1 MYKIYKTKN
10 ILNTH
15 KNSDGGWFWDKY
27 SAFPYLGCE
36 WGCSYCYWRDEKYNP
51 HKALRDKEVLRF
63 DDAFSQYIKVKENA
77 PDLLKKAL
85 ENIPKDLIY
94 LDNYQPIDT
103 QYHYARKMLEVCLE
117 LGFPVFVNEKSPMI
131 LQDLN
136 ILKKIS
142 ENSYL
147 NVGWSIITTKD
158 DKTRLLFEPK
168 APATSSRF
176 EAMRKLA
183 ENEIL
188 TGTVF
193 MPILP
198 FVYDSE
204 ENIEAVVKK
213 TKENGGQYVLEGGL
227 TLWGHSKTF
236 YYESLKKYNSRLI
249 SKYDELYRN
258 QNMFAQHMAINHNLV
273 LKYCQKYELF
283 HYIPRATSYYPKKLQ
298 MNKKISER
306 FYLKARE
313 LQLSGKGG
321 FKEWAYRKAAWSLD
335 HLEENIETI
344 YQTKGLIG
352 VMRIPCIGDS
362 LAKQIESFLK
372 EGNRNHLNIVQ

>member
-1 MYKIYKTKN
+1 LN
-10 ILNTH
+10 ILN
-15 KNSDGGWFWDKY
+15 
-27 SAFPYLGCE
+27 
-36 WGCSYCYWRDEKYNP
+36 
-51 HKALRDKEVLRF
+51 
-63 DDAFSQYIKVKENA
+63 
-77 PDLLKKAL
+77 
-85 ENIPKDLIY
+85 
-94 LDNYQPIDT
+94 
-103 QYHYARKMLEVCLE
+103 
-117 LGFPVFVNEKSPMI
+117 
-131 LQDLN
+131 
-136 ILKKIS
+136 KIS
-142 ENSYL
+142 ESSYL

>member
-1 MYKIYKTKN
+1 M
-10 ILNTH
+10 
-15 KNSDGGWFWDKY
+15 
-27 SAFPYLGCE
+27 GCE

-51 HKALRDKEVLRF
+51 YKASQNKEALKF
-63 DDAFSQYIKVKENA
+63 KDAFSQYIKVKENA

-85 ENIPKDLIY
+85 INKPKDLIY
-94 LDNYQPIDT
+94 LDNYQPVDS
-103 QYHYARKMLEVCLE
+103 QYHYARKILEVCLE
-117 LGFPVFVNEKSPMI
+117 LGFPVFVNEKSPML

-142 ENSYL
+142 KNSYL

-158 DKTRLLFEPK
+158 DEARLLFEPK

-183 ENEIL
+183 ENEIF

-198 FVYDSE
+198 FIYDSE

-227 TLWGHSKTF
+227 TLRGSSKTF
-236 YYESLKKYNSRLI
+236 FYKNLRKCNLRLI
-249 SKYDELYRN
+249 SKYDELYGN
-258 QNMFAQHMAINHNLV
+258 QDMFDQHMAKNHKLI
-273 LKYCQKYELF
+273 LKYCQKYGLL
-283 HYIPRATSYYPKKLQ
+283 HYIPRPISYHPEKLQ
-298 MNKKISER
+298 INRKIAET
-306 FYLKARE
+306 FYLEARE
-313 LQLSGKGG
+313 LQLSNKGG

-344 YQTKGLIG
+344 FQTKGFIG
-352 VMRIPCIGDS
+352 LLGIPCIGES
-362 LAKQIESFLK
+362 FAKQIERFLK
-372 EGNRNHLNIVQ
+372 EGSRNYLNTVQCSSVG